1 MNDTITS
8 YSEQLIDARNNFG
21 PSTIRDQA
29 KIIFQNHPMPDS
41 KNEIY
46 KYTPLKNLLPKHVD
60 LSDNNP
66 VANIIENLDVF
77 NLPALNGSIIVLVD
91 GKYNEQLSTPGTNEN
106 MIISFTDD
114 DTFSDLT
121 QWENDPLASLNAMLF
136 TTCINIEIKKN
147 TAIEEDINIINIQ
160 SSIAQN
166 YIRINSTLDENSQA
180 TINEFYLNTV
190 DSPVINSLSHSVNIG
205 KKATLTHHKF
215 QTQGSSQL
223 SLNNTFINQKENS
236 TYSLVDLSLSGK
248 LIRNNIVADLDGE
261 YCETNLFG
269 LFIPKNNSHYD
280 NYTVVNHK
288 LPNSNSNELFK
299 GIASEKGSGVFN
311 GRIFVRPG
319 AQNTNAF
326 QANKNII
333 LDDSSKIYAK
343 PQLEIWADDVKCSHG
358 CTTGQLNEESL
369 FYLQSRG
376 LSKESART
384 LLLHAFT
391 NEVSQKITNQDL
403 REYSEKLIHKRL
415 NNSI

>member
-1 MNDTITS
+1 MNETITTF
-8 YSEQLIDARNNFG
+8 SEQLVDQRNNFG
-21 PSTIRDQA
+21 TSKLRDDA
-29 KIIFQNHPMPDS
+29 KVLFQNHSLPDS

-46 KYTPLKNLLPKHVD
+46 KYTPLKTLLPKHID
-60 LSDNNP
+60 LSHGKQESKP
-66 VANIIENLDVF
+66 IESLDSF
-77 NLPALNGSIIVLVD
+77 NLPPLDGQVIVLVD
-91 GKYNEQLSTPGTNEN
+91 GIFNEKLSTLSPEEN
-106 MIISFTDD
+106 LTISFSDEDNTTDL
-114 DTFSDLT
+114 SH
-121 QWENDPLASLNAMLF
+121 WGNDPLESLNTMLF
-136 TTCINIEIKKN
+136 TTRINIDIKQNTSVEGEIN
-147 TAIEEDINIINIQ
+147 LINIQ
-160 SSIAQN
+160 SSFGQN
-166 YIRINSTLDENSQA
+166 YIRITTNAGENSQV
-180 TINEFYLNTV
+180 TMNEFYLNTL
-190 DSPVINSLSHSVNIG
+190 DIPVLNSISHTIKVG
-205 KKATLTHHKF
+205 KKSIVNHHKF
-215 QTQGSSQL
+215 QTHGSSQVFL
-223 SLNNTFINQKENS
+223 SNTYVNQKENS

-261 YCETNLFG
+261 YCETNLYG
-269 LFIPKNNSHYD
+269 LFIPKNNAHYD

-299 GIASEKGSGVFN
+299 GIASEKGTGVFN

-391 NEVSQKITNQDL
+391 NEVSQKISNQNL
-403 REYSEKLIHKRL
+403 REYSEKLIHTRL
-415 NNSI
+415 DNPY

>member
-1 MNDTITS
+1 MNETITNF
-8 YSEQLIDARNNFG
+8 SEQLIDQRNNFG
-21 PSTIRDQA
+21 SSSLRDDA
-29 KIIFQNHPMPDS
+29 KRLFQNHPLPDS

-46 KYTPLKNLLPKHVD
+46 KYTPLKTLLPKNID
-60 LSDNNP
+60 LTLKKNESKP
-66 VANIIENLDVF
+66 VESLDSF
-77 NLPALNGSIIVLVD
+77 NLPPLNGHIIVLVD
-91 GKYNEQLSTPGTNEN
+91 GLFNEKLSTINPDEN
-106 MIISFTDD
+106 LTIEFSDD
-114 DTFSDLT
+114 DNSSDLSR
-121 QWENDPLASLNAMLF
+121 WGNDPLESLNAMLF
-136 TTCINIEIKKN
+136 TTSINIDIKQN
-147 TAIEEDINIINIQ
+147 TFIKGDINIINIQ
-160 SSIAQN
+160 STVAQN
-166 YIRINSTLDENSQA
+166 YIRIISNVNENSQV
-180 TINEFYLNTV
+180 TINEFYLNNF
-190 DSPVINSLSHSVNIG
+190 DIPVLNSISHTIKVE
-205 KKATLTHHKF
+205 KKAVVNHHKF
-215 QTQGSSQL
+215 QTQGSSQIC
-223 SLNNTFINQKENS
+223 LNNTYVNQKENS
-236 TYSLVDLSLSGK
+236 TYSLIDLSFSGK

-261 YCETNLFG
+261 YCETNLYG
-269 LFIPKNNSHYD
+269 LFIPNKNAHYD

-299 GIASEKGSGVFN
+299 GIASEKGTGVFN

-391 NEVSQKITNQDL
+391 NEVSQKISNQNL
-403 REYSEKLIHKRL
+403 REYSEKLIHTKL
-415 NNSI
+415 NNPY